1 MPELPNLLRQR
12 LATTQNGETQT
23 HPDADTL
30 TAYMEQSLPP
40 AESKT
45 VIAHLAVCEPCRE
58 VVVLSQAVM
67 VQPATQTVLTPAPVA
82 RWRRLFTPVFGAA
95 AAVAAM
101 AVIAVMVLQLPQKNP
116 SQSSNRA
123 ATSGA
128 TTNSPANVPASQP
141 AQETQQAKANFGDQ
155 VAPVESKAA
164 APAPT
169 QQADARLSSAEP
181 NLARSADL
189 ASAKDTEARLENSGK
204 ARAAKKLASGEP
216 TTVPSSPSAKA
227 PVLMAALPRK
237 DYVNTNFFNSSSDK
251 VVPDGQGNNLPA
263 APQPQLG
270 ANNSGFSTANNKIT
284 MFADLPANAAD
295 KSNVRL
301 LTPPPPPEHLGCAFC
316 KFVQSTAH
324 TLALHSPVRTPALR
338 AGALGNSALG
348 GPGMF
353 SGAIEKNQPAEIS
366 AAPARAD
373 ADSFAASSSL
383 SGNAMAP
390 SLHESAAPAWKVV
403 GGKLMKSSGQS
414 QWEDAYPVASS
425 TMEFSIVNARGND
438 VWAGGSGAS
447 LIHSR
452 DGGQTW
458 ETVKLGDNAT
468 GTIVSI
474 IAGTM
479 SVQVKTS
486 DNQTWASADGGKTWT
501 QN

>member
-12 LATTQNGETQT
+12 LAATETGETQA

-30 TAYMEQSLPP
+30 TAYMEQSLAP

-58 VVVLSQAVM
+58 VVALSQAVIA
-67 VQPATQTVLTPAPVA
+67 QPATQTVLTPAPVA

-116 SQSSNRA
+116 SQSS
-123 ATSGA
+123 TSA
-128 TTNSPANVPASQP
+128 TNSTTTNVPASQP
-141 AQETQQAKANFGDQ
+141 AQETEQAKANLGNQ
-155 VAPVESKAA
+155 AAPVESKAA
-164 APAPT
+164 APAPM
-169 QQADARLSSAEP
+169 QQADARLSSAESH
-181 NLARSADL
+181 LARSADL
-189 ASAKDTEARLENSGK
+189 ASAKDTEARLENSGVS
-204 ARAAKKLASGEP
+204 RAAKKPEIAIASAPAPVG
-216 TTVPSSPSAKA
+216 AKA
-227 PVLMAALPRK
+227 AFLPRK
-237 DYVNTNFFNSSSDK
+237 DYVNTNFFDSSSSDRI
-251 VVPDGQGNNLPA
+251 VPDSQGKNLPP

-270 ANNSGFSTANNKIT
+270 AANTGFSTANNKIT
-284 MFADLPANAAD
+284 MFADLPANAAG

-301 LTPPPPPEHLGCAFC
+301 LTPPPPPEHLGCAIC
-316 KFVQSTAH
+316 KVVHSTAH
-324 TLALHSPVRTPALR
+324 TLGFHSPVRTPALR
-338 AGALGNSALG
+338 AGALSSSALG

-353 SGAIEKNQPAEIS
+353 SGAIEKSQPAEIS
-366 AAPARAD
+366 AAPAKAD

-383 SGNAMAP
+383 SVSAMAP
-390 SLHESAAPAWKVV
+390 SLHESAAPAWKVAD
-403 GGKLMKSSGQS
+403 GKLMKSSVQS

-425 TMEFSIVNARGND
+425 TIEFSFVNARGND
-438 VWAGGSGAS
+438 VWAGGSHAS

-458 ETVKLGDNAT
+458 ETVKLGDDAS
-468 GTIVSI
+468 GSIVSI

-486 DNQTWASADGGKTWT
+486 DNQTWASADGGKSWT
-501 QN
+501 KN

>member
-1 MPELPNLLRQR
+1 M
-12 LATTQNGETQT
+12 A
-23 HPDADTL
+23 
-30 TAYMEQSLPP
+30 
-40 AESKT
+40 
-45 VIAHLAVCEPCRE
+45 
-58 VVVLSQAVM
+58 
-67 VQPATQTVLTPAPVA
+67 QPATQTVLTPAPVA

-116 SQSSNRA
+116 SQSSSRA

-141 AQETQQAKANFGDQ
+141 AQETQQAKANVGDQ
-155 VAPVESKAA
+155 AAAAESKAA

-169 QQADARLSSAEP
+169 QQADARLSSAES

-189 ASAKDTEARLENSGK
+189 ASAKDTEARLQNPSG
-204 ARAAKKLASGEP
+204 ARAAKKAGAEISIASAP
-216 TTVPSSPSAKA
+216 TALPAKA
-227 PVLMAALPRK
+227 TAALSKR
-237 DYVNTNFFNSSSDK
+237 DYVNTNFFDSSSSDK
-251 VVPDGQGNNLPA
+251 IAQDGQSNNLPA

-270 ANNSGFSTANNKIT
+270 AANSGFSTANNKIT
-284 MFADLPANAAD
+284 MFADLPANAAG

-301 LTPPPPPEHLGCAFC
+301 LTPPPPPEHLGCAIC
-316 KFVQSTAH
+316 KFAQSTAH

-353 SGAIEKNQPAEIS
+353 SGAMEKNQPAEIS

-373 ADSFAASSSL
+373 ADSFASSSSL
-383 SGNAMAP
+383 SASAMAP
-390 SLHESAAPAWKVV
+390 SLRKSESAAPTWKVA

-486 DNQTWASADGGKTWT
+486 DNQTWASADGGKTWSLRGE
-501 QN
+501 

>member
-12 LATTQNGETQT
+12 LATTKNGETQT

-30 TAYMEQSLPP
+30 TAYMEQSLSP

-45 VIAHLAVCEPCRE
+45 VVAHLAVCEPCRE
-58 VVVLSQAVM
+58 VVALSQALM

-116 SQSSNRA
+116 SQPSSRA

-155 VAPVESKAA
+155 PAPVESKAA

-169 QQADARLSSAEP
+169 QQADARLSSAES
-181 NLARSADL
+181 NLTRSADL

-204 ARAAKKLASGEP
+204 ARAAKKAGAEISIASAAP
-216 TTVPSSPSAKA
+216 PAK
-227 PVLMAALPRK
+227 MAALSRK

-284 MFADLPANAAD
+284 MFADLPANATG

-373 ADSFAASSSL
+373 SDSFAASSSL
-383 SGNAMAP
+383 SVSAMAP
-390 SLHESAAPAWKVV
+390 SLHESAVPAWKVA

-468 GTIVSI
+468 GTIVNI

>member
-12 LATTQNGETQT
+12 LAATKNGETQT

-30 TAYMEQSLPP
+30 TAYMEQSLPQ

-58 VVVLSQAVM
+58 VVALSQAVM
-67 VQPATQTVLTPAPVA
+67 VQPAMQTVLTPAPVA

-116 SQSSNRA
+116 TQSSNNA
-123 ATSGA
+123 ATNSA
-128 TTNSPANVPASQP
+128 TNQPANVPTSQP
-141 AQETQQAKANFGDQ
+141 AQETQQAKAIVGNEA
-155 VAPVESKAA
+155 APVESKAA

-169 QQADARLSSAEP
+169 QQADARLSSAQRD
-181 NLARSADL
+181 LA
-189 ASAKDTEARLENSGK
+189 ASAKDTEARLENPGG
-204 ARAAKKLASGEP
+204 ARAAKKAGAEISIASAAP
-216 TTVPSSPSAKA
+216 PAK
-227 PVLMAALPRK
+227 VAALPKK
-237 DYVNTNFFNSSSDK
+237 DYVNTNFFDSSSSDR
-251 VVPDGQGNNLPA
+251 VALDSQGNNLPA

-270 ANNSGFSTANNKIT
+270 AANAFSTANNKIT
-284 MFADLPANAAD
+284 MFADLPANAAG

-301 LTPPPPPEHLGCAFC
+301 LTPPPPPEHLGCTIC
-316 KFVQSTAH
+316 KFAQSTAH
-324 TLALHSPVRTPALR
+324 ALALHSPVRTPALR

-373 ADSFAASSSL
+373 SDSFSASSSL
-383 SGNAMAP
+383 SASAMAP
-390 SLHESAAPAWKVV
+390 SLRKAESAAPTWKVA

-474 IAGTM
+474 FAGTM

-486 DNQTWASADGGKTWT
+486 DNQTWASTDGGKTWT

>member
-12 LATTQNGETQT
+12 LAATENGGAQT
-23 HPDADTL
+23 HPDADIL
-30 TAYMEQSLPP
+30 TAYMERSLPP

-45 VIAHLAVCEPCRE
+45 VVAHLAVCEPCRE
-58 VVVLSQAVM
+58 VVALSQAVM
-67 VQPATQTVLTPAPVA
+67 AQPELQTVLAPAPAA

-116 SQSSNRA
+116 QQPSTG
-123 ATSGA
+123 ATSSSA
-128 TTNSPANVPASQP
+128 TNPPAPSP
-141 AQETQQAKANFGDQ
+141 AQETQQAKATPLGDQ
-155 VAPVESKAA
+155 IAPESKAA
-164 APAPT
+164 APT
-169 QQADARLSSAEP
+169 QQGDAQVTSTRTDLS
-181 NLARSADL
+181 
-189 ASAKDTEARLENSGK
+189 ASAKDTQAKLEDSGRAK
-204 ARAAKKLASGEP
+204 AAKKLASVASMTAPETQP
-216 TTVPSSPSAKA
+216 AKA
-227 PVLMAALPRK
+227 PVLTAALPKK
-237 DYVNTNFFNSSSDK
+237 DYVNTDFFNSNSADK
-251 VVPDGQGNNLPA
+251 IVVDSQGNNLPA
-263 APQPQLG
+263 APQPQPG
-270 ANNSGFSTANNKIT
+270 ATNTAFNTANNKIT
-284 MFADLPANAAD
+284 IFADLPANPAG

-301 LTPPPPPEHLGCAFC
+301 MTPPPPPEHLGCTVC
-316 KFVQSTAH
+316 KLVQSTAH
-324 TLALHSPVRTPALR
+324 TLGFHSPVRTPALR
-338 AGALGNSALG
+338 AGALSSSALG

-373 ADSFAASSSL
+373 TNTLAASSSL
-383 SGNAMAP
+383 SAGAMAYR
-390 SLHESAAPAWKVV
+390 SSDSATPTWKVT

-425 TMEFSIVNARGND
+425 TMEFSFVNARGND
-438 VWAGGSGAS
+438 VWAGGSNAS

-458 ETVKLGDNAT
+458 ETVKLGDNAS

-486 DNQTWASADGGKTWT
+486 DNQAWSSADGGKTWT
-501 QN
+501 LRGE

>member
-12 LATTQNGETQT
+12 LAATQTGETQA

-30 TAYMEQSLPP
+30 TAYMEQSLPL

-45 VIAHLAVCEPCRE
+45 VVAHLAVCEPCRE
-58 VVVLSQAVM
+58 VVALSHTAM
-67 VQPATQTVLTPAPVA
+67 AESATQAVLTPAPVA

-101 AVIAVMVLQLPQKNP
+101 AVIAVMVLQLPQKNSP
-116 SQSSNRA
+116 QSSNSATTGSA
-123 ATSGA
+123 ATNSA
-128 TTNSPANVPASQP
+128 VTNSPSSQP
-141 AQETQQAKANFGDQ
+141 AQEAQQKEQA
-155 VAPVESKAA
+155 APAESKAA

-169 QQADARLSSAEP
+169 QQADARLSSAP
-181 NLARSADL
+181 SNLAKSADL
-189 ASAKDTEARLENSGK
+189 TSAKDTEARLENSGG
-204 ARAAKKLASGEP
+204 ARAAKKPGSEISLAAP
-216 TTVPSSPSAKA
+216 ATLSAKA
-227 PVLMAALPRK
+227 AVQPKK
-237 DYVNTNFFNSSSDK
+237 DFVNTNFFDSSNSDK
-251 VVPDGQGNNLPA
+251 VALDSQGNNLPA

-270 ANNSGFSTANNKIT
+270 ATNTGFNTANNKIT
-284 MFADLPANAAD
+284 MFADLPANAAG

-301 LTPPPPPEHLGCAFC
+301 LTPPPPPEHLGCTIC
-316 KFVQSTAH
+316 KFAQSTAH
-324 TLALHSPVRTPALR
+324 TLGLHSPVRAPALR
-338 AGALGNSALG
+338 AGALSSSALG

-373 ADSFAASSSL
+373 SDSFAASSSL
-383 SGNAMAP
+383 SASAMAP
-390 SLHESAAPAWKVV
+390 TLRKAESAAPTWKVA
-403 GGKLMKSSGQS
+403 GGKLMKSTGPS

-474 IAGTM
+474 LAGTM

>member
-12 LATTQNGETQT
+12 LAATKNGETQT

-30 TAYMEQSLPP
+30 TAYMEQSLSP

-58 VVVLSQAVM
+58 VVALSQAV
-67 VQPATQTVLTPAPVA
+67 VAQPATQTVLTPAPVA

-116 SQSSNRA
+116 TQSSNSA
-123 ATSGA
+123 ATNSA
-128 TTNSPANVPASQP
+128 TNQPANVPTSQP
-141 AQETQQAKANFGDQ
+141 AQETQQAKANVGDQ
-155 VAPVESKAA
+155 TAPVESKAA

-169 QQADARLSSAEP
+169 QQADTRLSSAES
-181 NLARSADL
+181 NL
-189 ASAKDTEARLENSGK
+189 ASAKDTEARLQNSGG
-204 ARAAKKLASGEP
+204 ARAAKKAGAEIAIASAAP
-216 TTVPSSPSAKA
+216 PAK
-227 PVLMAALPRK
+227 VAALPKK
-237 DYVNTNFFNSSSDK
+237 DYVNTNFFDSNSSDRVALDS
-251 VVPDGQGNNLPA
+251 QGNNLPA

-270 ANNSGFSTANNKIT
+270 AANSGFSTANNKIT
-284 MFADLPANAAD
+284 MFADLPANASG

-301 LTPPPPPEHLGCAFC
+301 LTPPPPPEHLGCTIC
-316 KFVQSTAH
+316 KFAQSTAH
-324 TLALHSPVRTPALR
+324 ALALHSPVRTPALR
-338 AGALGNSALG
+338 AGALGNSAMG
-348 GPGMF
+348 TPGMF
-353 SGAIEKNQPAEIS
+353 TGAIEKNQPAEIS

-373 ADSFAASSSL
+373 SDSFAASSSL
-383 SGNAMAP
+383 SPSAMAP
-390 SLHESAAPAWKVV
+390 TLRRAESAAPTWKVA
-403 GGKLMKSSGQS
+403 GGKLMKSSSPS

-458 ETVKLGDNAT
+458 ETVKLGDDAS

-486 DNQTWASADGGKTWT
+486 DNQTWASADGGKTWI

>member
-12 LATTQNGETQT
+12 LAATKNGETQT

-30 TAYMEQSLPP
+30 TAYMEQSLPA

-45 VIAHLAVCEPCRE
+45 VVAHLAVCEPCRE
-58 VVVLSQAVM
+58 VVALSQAV
-67 VQPATQTVLTPAPVA
+67 VIQPATQTVLAPAPVA

-116 SQSSNRA
+116 PQSSNSSTA
-123 ATSGA
+123 NSAP
-128 TTNSPANVPASQP
+128 TNPPANSQP
-141 AQETQQAKANFGDQ
+141 TQEPQQTRESVGDQ
-155 VAPVESKAA
+155 TAPVESKAA
-164 APAPT
+164 ASAAK
-169 QQADARLSSAEP
+169 QEADARLSSARSD
-181 NLARSADL
+181 LATSADL
-189 ASAKDTEARLENSGK
+189 ASAKDDKEARLENSAGAK
-204 ARAAKKLASGEP
+204 AAKKPGVEIAMASAPAALP
-216 TTVPSSPSAKA
+216 TKTAV
-227 PVLMAALPRK
+227 LPRK
-237 DYVNTNFFNSSSDK
+237 DYVNTNFFDSNSSDRVTQDS
-251 VVPDGQGNNLPA
+251 QGNNLPA

-270 ANNSGFSTANNKIT
+270 AANTGFSTANNKIT
-284 MFADLPANAAD
+284 MFADLPANAAG

-301 LTPPPPPEHLGCAFC
+301 MTPAPPPEHLGCTIC
-316 KFVQSTAH
+316 KFAQSTAH
-324 TLALHSPVRTPALR
+324 TLGLHSPVRTPALR
-338 AGALGNSALG
+338 AGALSSSALG

-353 SGAIEKNQPAEIS
+353 SGAIEKNEPAEIS

-373 ADSFAASSSL
+373 SDSFAASSSL
-383 SGNAMAP
+383 SPSAMAP
-390 SLHESAAPAWKVV
+390 TLRRAESAAPTWKVA

-414 QWEDAYPVASS
+414 QWEDAYPVSGSA
-425 TMEFSIVNARGND
+425 MEFSIVNARGND
-438 VWAGGSGAS
+438 VWAGGSRAS

-458 ETVKLGDNAT
+458 ETVKLGDNAS

-474 IAGTM
+474 ITGTM